1 MTLGFDDR
9 LSGNEFQN
17 SDSSPNFGP
26 KIALWGSVVSTLG
39 DALQVIG
46 GALAI
51 EESIIADK
59 QQQQELDKLQSQID
73 ELKKGQ
79 SQNNLESTDIE
90 TFNKLLER
98 IVARPEMVDDTKK
111 N

>member
-1 MTLGFDDR
+1 
-9 LSGNEFQN
+9 
-17 SDSSPNFGP
+17 
-26 KIALWGSVVSTLG
+26 VVSTLG

-73 ELKKGQ
+73 EL
-79 SQNNLESTDIE
+79 
-90 TFNKLLER
+90 
-98 IVARPEMVDDTKK
+98 
-111 N
+111 

>member
-1 MTLGFDDR
+1 
-9 LSGNEFQN
+9 
-17 SDSSPNFGP
+17 
-26 KIALWGSVVSTLG
+26 VVSTLG

-59 QQQQELDKLQSQID
+59 QQQQELELDKLQSQID